1 MATVSRRWLILDAVA
16 FALVAGFGT
25 ALAQSVASGTI
36 HGTIKDESGGVLPGV
51 TATLTSPALQVGQVV
66 QVTDTAGDYRF
77 VDLPAG
83 TYRLKLELPGF
94 STLIR
99 EDLRLTI
106 GFVARLDGMMK
117 VGAMEESVTVSGQ
130 GPVVDVTTTSTST
143 TLTQEVLTTTP
154 RGRGMTDIF
163 AMTPG
168 VTTAGTPDV
177 GDSNLASRQGIEN
190 YGVGSQ
196 PKLQVEGINITDSA
210 QTSSGVYFTA
220 FSFEEVQIKT
230 SGNDAEVSTPGISM
244 VAVLKSGG
252 NQFHGTYSASV
263 QRPEL
268 ESNNLSDELR
278 AQGLS
283 QTQPLKYYYDVAGD
297 LGGRI
302 IRDRLW
308 FYGAWNRQERVSGL
322 VGFAANPGPD
332 GRYLTADDVPATYH
346 SSLTVSTMKFS
357 YQLTKANRLTAV
369 WQPSLK
375 LQPENG
381 AGRFRPLEA
390 TRDYRNPTS
399 IYKGEIQ
406 STINARTLLNVVAG
420 YGGYI
425 ADYSADRGPYEVPGK
440 PSVLD
445 RETGLRTGG
454 HESSNQQPRDRW
466 QVDGSISFF
475 PESFPGGRHE
485 LKVGTALYW
494 EHAALGKLNHAH
506 GNYVLYLDRV
516 GGVSGQPVEIDIF
529 NYPFM
534 DDSRATTYAAYL
546 KDTWRLTDRVTAN
559 LGVRWER
566 QHSFLPE
573 QSYGG
578 SAQFPTLFPAGTFS
592 ALDVLTWTR
601 TVPRVGLAWDL
612 DGKTVVKTTFG
623 IYNHMIGDEFATAY
637 NKNAQVT
644 ARFRWRDLDGNRNYA
659 PGEVNLDL
667 NGSDFLSITGAAN
680 NLINPDLRQP
690 MATEVTASF
699 ERELMQNL
707 GFRVLYVFKRRSDDY
722 ATTNILRPRSAY
734 NVPMTRRDPGP
745 DGVLDTGDDGRSVT
759 IYDYDPAFR
768 GAAFVGDQ
776 RQNSENTDNYQTME
790 FTLTKRTSGRW
801 GLVGSFWAIKNH
813 RWITRS
819 FDDPNNDYF
828 PLDDTWEWAA
838 TANGS
843 YQLGRN
849 VMISGYLQS
858 KTGTVGQRT
867 NVFRTI
873 DPDGGPRLNQ
883 LGTVTLRLEPYGQQR
898 GPSINIINLRA
909 SKRFSLGGARR
920 IDIDFDVFN
929 MLNPSTPTSITWASG
944 PTFGYASNVVPARV
958 ARLGTKFSF

>member
-1 MATVSRRWLILDAVA
+1 MVKRSLILGMVVW
-16 FALVAGFGT
+16 LSMAGFDT
-25 ALAQSVASGTI
+25 AFAQSVASGTI
-36 HGTIKDESGGVLPGV
+36 HGVVKDESGASLPGV
-51 TATLTSPALQVGQVV
+51 TATITSPSLQVGQM
-66 QVTDTAGDYRF
+66 VTVSEVDGNYRF

-83 TYRLKLELPGF
+83 LYRIAFELPGF
-94 STLIR
+94 STFIR
-99 EDLRLTI
+99 EELRLSV
-106 GFVARLDGMMK
+106 GFVARVDVTLT
-117 VGAMEESVTVSGQ
+117 VGKLEESVTVSGVS
-130 GPVVDVTTTSTST
+130 PIVDGTSTST
-143 TLTQEVLTTTP
+143 SVTLTQEVLNSTP

-177 GDSNLASRQGIEN
+177 GDSNLASRQNIEN

-210 QTSSGVYFTA
+210 QASSGVYFTA

-252 NQFHGTYSASV
+252 NQFHGSYSGSL

-268 ESNNLSDELR
+268 ESNNLSEELR

-302 IRDRLW
+302 VRDKLW
-308 FYGAWNRQERVSGL
+308 FYGAWNRQERVAGVL
-322 VGFAANPGPD
+322 GFAATPGAD
-332 GRYLTADDVPATYH
+332 GRYLTADDVPATFH
-346 SSLTVSTMKFS
+346 NSLTVSTMKVS
-357 YQLTKANRLTAV
+357 SQVTKDHRLVGV

-375 LQPENG
+375 LQPQNG
-381 AGRFRPLEA
+381 ADRFRPLES

-406 STINARTLLNVVAG
+406 STVNQRMLLNVVAG

-440 PSVLD
+440 PSALD

-466 QVDGSISFF
+466 QVDGGLSFF
-475 PESFPGGRHE
+475 PQRFLGGRHE

-494 EHAALGKLNHAH
+494 EHAALGKLNHSH
-506 GNYVLYLDRV
+506 GNYLLYFDRV
-516 GGVSGQPVEIDIF
+516 NGVSGQPVEIDIF

-534 DDSRATTYAAYL
+534 DDSRATSYAAYL
-546 KDTWRLTDRVTAN
+546 KDTWRINDRLTAN
-559 LGVRWER
+559 FGVRFER

-573 QSYGG
+573 QSYAG
-578 SAQFPTLFPAGTFS
+578 SPQFPTIFPAGDFP

-601 TVPRVGLAWDL
+601 TVPRAGLAWDL
-612 DGKTVVKTTFG
+612 DGRTVLKTTFG

-637 NKNAQVT
+637 NKNAQGT
-644 ARFRWRDLDGNRNYA
+644 AKFRWRDQDGNGNYT
-659 PGEVNLDL
+659 PGEVDL
-667 NGSDFLSITGAAN
+667 NLNGPDFVSITGAAN
-680 NLINPDLRQP
+680 NLMNPDLKQP
-690 MATEVTASF
+690 IATEVTASF
-699 ERELMQNL
+699 ERELMPDL
-707 GFRVLYVFKRRSDDY
+707 GFRALYVFKRRADDY
-722 ATTNILRPRSAY
+722 ATTNVLRPRSAY
-734 NVPMTRRDPGP
+734 NIPLTRRDPGP
-745 DGVLDTGDDGRSVT
+745 DGVLDTGDDGGSVT
-759 IYDYDPAFR
+759 IYDYDPAYR

-776 RQNSENTDNYQTME
+776 RQNTDNIDRYQTLE
-790 FTLTKRTSGRW
+790 FTVTKRTSKRW
-801 GLVGSFWAIKNH
+801 GMVGSFWAIKNH

-819 FDDPNNDYF
+819 FDDPNNSYF
-828 PLDDTWEWAA
+828 PLDETWEWAA

-843 YQLGRN
+843 YQLPGDL
-849 VMISGYLQS
+849 MISGYLQS
-858 KTGTVGQRT
+858 KTGVVGQRT
-867 NVFRTI
+867 NVFRAA
-873 DPDGGPRLNQ
+873 DPDGGDPLNQ
-883 LGTVTLRLEPYGQQR
+883 LSTVTLRVEPYGSQR
-898 GPSINIINLRA
+898 GPSINVLNLRA

-920 IDIDFDVFN
+920 IEFDLDVFN
-929 MLNPSTPTSITWASG
+929 VFNPSTPTNITWASG
-944 PTFGYASNVVPARV
+944 PTYGYAINVIPARV
-958 ARLGTKFSF
+958 ARVGTKFSF